1 MAVPGRKKTALRI
14 FVETTLR
21 PKPSNRAGGVFH
33 MDVGQWFMILDFVAW
48 LLGMAGN
55 AATCAIAI
63 GVGVIAFKLKQA

>member
-1 MAVPGRKKTALRI
+1 
-14 FVETTLR
+14 
-21 PKPSNRAGGVFH
+21 

-55 AATCAIAI
+55 AIAI